1 MNRLRCYLWPV
12 PHLHCSLLRK
22 IFLPVHFKGV
32 YGEDAEWIES
42 TRQHID
48 TGNHEY
54 GYSSM
59 CDNHAT
65 FSGRNSFH
73 RNLNIAGGTI
83 YSRLDVNPQHIKEA
97 VKNKGSALQHISDEH
112 ISYGLRLFAV
122 RNDSSMAEASHTTY
136 HHKLLLCLKI
146 HQWSLDDVRQKW
158 ICWMGIFLGVAH
170 SSSCHSCI
178 CIPLWSYSCSRGGTV

>member
-1 MNRLRCYLWPV
+1 MNWK
-12 PHLHCSLLRK
+12 H
-22 IFLPVHFKGV
+22 
-32 YGEDAEWIES
+32 S
-42 TRQHID
+42 TAHW
-48 TGNHEY
+48 HEY

-73 RNLNIAGGTI
+73 RNLNIAGGKI
-83 YSRLDVNPQHIKEA
+83 YSRLDVIPQHIKEA
-97 VKNKGSALQHISDEH
+97 VKNKGSAFQHISDEH
-112 ISYGLRLFAV
+112 ISYGLCLFAV
-122 RNDSSMAEASHTTY
+122 RNDSSMAEAYHTTY
-136 HHKLLLCLKI
+136 HHKLLLCLKM
-146 HQWSLDDVRQKW
+146 HQWTLQRRAGVIGVRQKW